1 MDRWMDIRRS
11 SGGIAEVGGGAN
23 EGRGFGKEERM
34 RKYRDKSEV
43 FG

>member
-1 MDRWMDIRRS
+1 M
-11 SGGIAEVGGGAN
+11 SGGIEEVGGGAS

-34 RKYRDKSEV
+34 RKYREESEV

>member
-1 MDRWMDIRRS
+1 MDVRRS
-11 SGGIAEVGGGAN
+11 SGGVAGVGGGAN

-34 RKYRDKSEV
+34 RKYRDESKV